1 MQYRNGNKTRKIKN
15 GLFTE
20 EGTDR
25 YGREIYKIRFITR
38 SKDEFEEMLIK
49 MTISDH
55 IESKEA

>member
-25 YGREIYKIRFITR
+25 YGREIYKIRYITR
-38 SKDEFEEMLIK
+38 DKNDFEQMLVT
-49 MTISDH
+49 MTITDPSGD
-55 IESKEA
+55 K

>member
-25 YGREIYKIRFITR
+25 YGREIYKIRYITR
-38 SKDEFEEMLIK
+38 DKDDFEQMLVT
-49 MTISDH
+49 MTITDPSGD
-55 IESKEA
+55 K

>member
-25 YGREIYKIRFITR
+25 YGREIYKIRYITR
-38 SKDEFEEMLIK
+38 DKEDFEQMLVT
-49 MTISDH
+49 MTITDPSGD
-55 IESKEA
+55 K

>member
-25 YGREIYKIRFITR
+25 YGREIYKVRYITR
-38 SKDEFEEMLIK
+38 DKDDFEQMLVT
-49 MTISDH
+49 MTITDPSGD
-55 IESKEA
+55 K